1 MPNGFTWE
9 GPTDE
14 QYADLLDEYVHGKD
28 GRIVNLVRERL
39 GVGYMVF
46 FRWRKRNPEKD
57 EQFYQAYKAK
67 AEMFAD
73 QMQEIADGP
82 EGENSTLRQNR
93 DKIKLEFREK
103 WLKAFDKNWA
113 NKQQVDMNLTGVD
126 TAVLLD
132 ALKKLPQ
139 TP

>member
-1 MPNGFTWE
+1 MPNGTPWE
-9 GPTDE
+9 GPTEE
-14 QYADLLDEYVHGKD
+14 QYADLLDAYVHGKD
-28 GRIVNLVRERL
+28 GRIVNLVKEHL
-39 GVGYMVF
+39 GVSYMVF

-57 EQFYQAYKAK
+57 EQFYQAYKVK
-67 AEMFAD
+67 AELYMD

-82 EGENSTLRQNR
+82 EGEDSTLRQNR
-93 DKIKLEFREK
+93 DKIRLEFREK